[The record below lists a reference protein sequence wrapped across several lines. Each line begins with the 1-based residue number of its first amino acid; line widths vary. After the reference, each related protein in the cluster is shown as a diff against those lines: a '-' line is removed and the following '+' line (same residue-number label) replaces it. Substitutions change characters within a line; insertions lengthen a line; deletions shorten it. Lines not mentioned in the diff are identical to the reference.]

1 MVNRINKLYILYVYV
16 TTDCFYI
23 CICQYLVSFWWSQY
37 GLIGVKDGG

>member
-23 CICQYLVSFWWSQY
+23 CICQYLVSLRWSQCC
-37 GLIGVKDGG
+37 LIVVKDGG